1 MAAFVVVLVMP
12 VAVGVLVGM
21 SRGLVAVLMPIVAMG
36 FRGVGVLV
44 LMLVFVVAA
53 HQSSLLSSFF

>member
-1 MAAFVVVLVMP
+1 VAFLLVAALVLVVVMP

-21 SRGLVAVLMPIVAMG
+21 SPGLVAVLMPIVAMG
-36 FRGVGVLV
+36 FRRVGVLV

-53 HQSSLLSSFF
+53 H